1 MFNYRLS
8 RARGTIENKFGILA
22 AKWIIFCRPIKA
34 GIEQIEGLT
43 RASVYLHNCF
53 RLTDNA
59 NYLST
64 GFVGSGI
71 QQEKPFLVIEKV
83 L

>member
-1 MFNYRLS
+1 M
-8 RARGTIENKFGILA
+8 GTKENTFGILA
-22 AKWIIFCRPIKA
+22 AKWRTFCRPITA

-43 RASVYLHNCF
+43 RAAVYLHNCI

-59 NYLST
+59 NYLPK
-64 GFVGSGI
+64 GFVGSWI
-71 QQEKPFLVIEKV
+71 QQEKSFLVIGEV